1 MNNKFIDCKEFSTSL
16 NDTAIVQW
24 PESNTLNQLWQFVP
38 VNPAANIFLIV
49 SIRTGKALT
58 VISSS
63 NIQQWSYETD
73 NSNQLFQIQQENN
86 GNDQCRIV
94 SMQTNTSIA
103 VDSNTNGRSI
113 QVGKQ
118 QQQSAGDFIWKLIET
133 SNTNLYFKNR
143 I

>member
-1 MNNKFIDCKEFSTSL
+1 M
-16 NDTAIVQW
+16 
-24 PESNTLNQLWQFVP
+24 
-38 VNPAANIFLIV
+38 
-49 SIRTGKALT
+49 
-58 VISSS
+58 ISSS